1 MSLAKHS
8 VVVLISS
15 LHVRFGS
22 VNRLYV
28 IAGGGRRAHGHGA
41 AQLIGEFLKVVI
53 LNALSSQVF
62 NGLISILDE
71 CLRASNWLLQHH
83 HLLPYGSFENPEAED
98 QTCTCCVC
106 IGFWCTYKAL
116 QVNIKKK
123 SLVEG

>member
-8 VVVLISS
+8 VIVLISS
-15 LHVRFGS
+15 LHGRFGS

-71 CLRASNWLLQHH
+71 CLRASNWLLQSSSVAIW
-83 HLLPYGSFENPEAED
+83 LLLKRSFGCWSMWLLLSHVFGRYD
-98 QTCTCCVC
+98 
-106 IGFWCTYKAL
+106 Y
-116 QVNIKKK
+116 
-123 SLVEG
+123 S